1 MTVKLKTR
9 EEVLADFNRKGV
21 SVSSWAKRHGLNPA
35 VVHAV
40 LKGTR
45 QARIG
50 QSHKAAVLLGIK
62 EGEIDEEIRTTF
74 PEKGCASVDQAAS
87 ECTTPD
93 KPRQTGE

>member
-9 EEVLADFNRKGV
+9 EEVLADFSRKGV

-50 QSHKAAVLLGIK
+50 QSHKAAVLLGLK
-62 EGEIDEEIRTTF
+62 EGEIADDVCDTFDSKGVAPSRSLAERRDTHKTHDE
-74 PEKGCASVDQAAS
+74 
-87 ECTTPD
+87 
-93 KPRQTGE
+93 